1 MARDAAAAA
10 GNIRLPVERLHVEL
24 TNRCNFACEF
34 CPDGRMRRPRGQM
47 PPSMVEE
54 ILDQAGRDRIARQ
67 VHFHVMGEPLL
78 YPDLAR
84 AVARARRRGME
95 AWVTTNGSLLSREVL
110 HDLAAADLTRL
121 VVSVQTPDA
130 ATFALRGAGSLSF
143 DEYRR
148 RVVDAVR
155 LFLEPGGTM
164 CLTLVFFA
172 NPLHRYFAPDAPRER
187 VGESCRELRGHMES
201 WVRAAFGGTAR
212 EDGIPKILARTGR
225 AGILKEGA
233 IPVSERVEFRVRIL
247 GNWAGHFDRK
257 ITPARLGFCPGLSEN
272 FGILANGDYVICC
285 TDFDGKTVLANFA
298 RTPLREYLAL
308 PEVREIA
315 RGFRR
320 YRVVHP
326 HCRQCLGDAH
336 PLHSLLRQLGS
347 IAYFKGYRKL
357 FPAIRESRAA
367 S

>member
-1 MARDAAAAA
+1 MARDADA
-10 GNIRLPVERLHVEL
+10 GDIRLPIDRLHVEL

-34 CPDGRMRRPRGQM
+34 CPDGRMGRPRAQM
-47 PPSMVEE
+47 PLSMVEE
-54 ILDQAGRDRIARQ
+54 ILDQAGRDGIARQ
-67 VHFHVMGEPLL
+67 IHFHVMGEPLL
-78 YPDLAR
+78 HPDLAR
-84 AVARARRRGME
+84 AVWLARRRGME
-95 AWVTTNGSLLSREVL
+95 AWVTTNGSLLSRETVR
-110 HDLAAADLTRL
+110 DLAAADMTRL

-143 DEYRR
+143 EEYRR

-164 CLTLVFFA
+164 RLTLVFFA
-172 NPLHRYFAPDAPRER
+172 NPLHRYFAPNAPRAR
-187 VGESCRELRGHMES
+187 VGESCRVLRGHMES
-201 WVRAAFGGTAR
+201 WVRAAFEGTAR
-212 EDGIPKILARTGR
+212 EGEIPKILARTAR
-225 AGILKEGA
+225 AGILKEGP
-233 IPVSERVEFRVRIL
+233 IPVAERVEFRVRIL
-247 GNWAGHFDRK
+247 GNWAGHFDRE

-272 FGILANGDYVICC
+272 FGILSNGDYVICC
-285 TDFDGKTVLANFA
+285 TDFDGRTVLANFA

-326 HCRQCLGDAH
+326 YCRQCLGDAH
-336 PLHSLLRQLGS
+336 PVFSLVRQLGS
-347 IAYFKGYRKL
+347 IAYFKAYRKL
-357 FPAIRESRAA
+357 FPPMRESRSA